1 MGGQNTQSSALA
13 ATQELLNDVWT
24 SVDGGASAPP
34 AYPTH
39 TCAHTTAAACGG
51 VYGSAGHNARVNP
64 PARDIGCLL
73 CVVAVAVYA
82 ALAVTWTELPTP
94 AWSKRAMF
102 GLTAAGSSMW
112 LFGGGMP
119 ATNDVWRST
128 DAGACEAS
136 SQQVGF
142 GVAQASPR
150 SCHSPLLLVQLS
162 GRL

>member
-1 MGGQNTQSSALA
+1 MTFGHPWMEVRQPH
-13 ATQELLNDVWT
+13 
-24 SVDGGASAPP
+24 PP
-34 AYPTH
+34 TLPTR
-39 TCAHTTAAACGG
+39 AHTRRLRRVGACTAR
-51 VYGSAGHNARVNP
+51 AGHNARVNP
-64 PARDIGCLL
+64 PARDIGYLL